1 MYDQALTSYEKI
13 LEINPDDPDVWNARG
28 NILTEMDRSEEAL
41 VAYDKSLEL
50 CLNEANEM
58 DPSTWN
64 RKGNALMELSRFH
77 EAVNCY
83 DEALTLDPENDIIL
97 SNKGVALIEL
107 GRFNEAIEVFR
118 KALMINPANED
129 AKILRDECL
138 ENL

>member
-1 MYDQALTSYEKI
+1 
-13 LEINPDDPDVWNARG
+13 
-28 NILTEMDRSEEAL
+28 MDRSEEAL

-97 SNKGVALIEL
+97 SNKGLPSLNL
-107 GRFNEAIEVFR
+107 G
-118 KALMINPANED
+118 ALMRPL
-129 AKILRDECL
+129 KSL
-138 ENL
+138 EKR